1 MIARQTGNIL
11 YMHEGKRKVL
21 LVASQPIQNA
31 AALRLMAVHPDF
43 EVLSAYCSLPD
54 AKLWRDD
61 EQLNKGM
68 FDTPALDGY
77 NWTRLANWSPLPQLG
92 KFYGLI
98 SPGVVRRV
106 LVSDCVVVFG
116 HSYISFW
123 LAIAAAK
130 LAGKPLIL
138 TTDATHLEP
147 THQSKWKTVI
157 KRRLLPFLYNKLAD
171 TVFVPSSASRRFI
184 CSLGVNEQRVAL
196 TPYVV
201 DNDYIESVAAQTERH
216 RVLEEWDIPC
226 ESQIIAFCA
235 KFLPRKRPHD
245 ALRAFARA
253 GVADSYLLMIGDG
266 PLADSLREEAAQL
279 GVAGRVRFTGL
290 VKYSRLPQLYAA
302 SDLLVCTSE
311 REPYGLPVNEAMICG
326 LPVIASDR
334 VGAAQDLIRQ
344 GETGFTYPCGDVDVL
359 AGLIREALSDDE
371 RLRQMGQAAR
381 RRMQTWSPRENAE
394 ATLRAI
400 ERLMASHAAP
410 AMTIARERN

>member
-1 MIARQTGNIL
+1 
-11 YMHEGKRKVL
+11 MHEGKRKVL
-21 LVASQPIQNA
+21 LVASQPIQNTA
-31 AALRLMAVHPDF
+31 PLRLMALHPDY
-43 EVLSAYCSLPD
+43 EVLTAYCSLAD
-54 AKLWRDD
+54 AKLWRHD

-106 LVSDCVVVFG
+106 LGSDCVVVFG

-123 LAIAAAK
+123 LAIAAARF
-130 LAGKPLIL
+130 AGKPLIL

-147 THQSKWKTVI
+147 GNNSKWKTRL
-157 KRRLLPFLYNKLAD
+157 KRHLLPFLYNQVAGAVL
-171 TVFVPSSASRRFI
+171 VPSSASKRFI
-184 CSLGVNEQRVAL
+184 GSLGVNQQRIVL

-201 DNDYIESVAAQTERH
+201 DNDYIESIAAQTDRR
-216 RVLEEWDIPC
+216 RVLEDWNIPG
-226 ESQIIAFCA
+226 ESKVIVFCA
-235 KFLPRKRPHD
+235 KFLARKRPHD
-245 ALRAFARA
+245 ALRAFAGA
-253 GVADSYLLMIGDG
+253 GVANSYLLMIGDG
-266 PLADSLREEAAQL
+266 PLADSLREEAARL

-290 VKYSRLPQLYAA
+290 VKYSQLPQLYAA
-302 SDLLVCTSE
+302 SDLLIITSE

-326 LPVIASDR
+326 VPVIASDR
-334 VGAAQDLIRQ
+334 VGAAQDLIRE
-344 GETGFTYPCGDVDVL
+344 GETGFTYPCGDVDRL

-381 RRMQTWSPRENAE
+381 RRMQTWSARENAE

-400 ERLMASHAAP
+400 DEVMAVSVPP
-410 AMTIARERN
+410 AMTVARERN

>member
-1 MIARQTGNIL
+1 
-11 YMHEGKRKVL
+11 MHEGKRKVL

-31 AALRLMAVHPDF
+31 ATLRLMALHPDY
-43 EVLSAYCSLPD
+43 ELLTAYCSLAD
-54 AKLWRDD
+54 AKLWRHD
-61 EQLNKGM
+61 EQLNKEM
-68 FDTPALDGY
+68 FDRPALDGY
-77 NWTRLANWSPLPQLG
+77 NWIHLTNWSPLPQLG

-98 SPGVVRRV
+98 NPEVVRHV
-106 LVSDCVVVFG
+106 FGSDCVVVFG
-116 HSYISFW
+116 HSYITFW

-138 TTDATHLEP
+138 TTDATQLELANK
-147 THQSKWKTVI
+147 SKWKIRI
-157 KRRLLPFLYNKLAD
+157 KRHLLPFLYNHLAD
-171 TVFVPSSASRRFI
+171 TVLVPSSASKRFI
-184 CSLGVNEQRVAL
+184 GSLGVNEQRIVV

-201 DNDYIESVAAQTERH
+201 DNDYIESVAAQTERSK
-216 RVLEEWDIPC
+216 VLEEWEIPG
-226 ESQIIAFCA
+226 ESRVIAFCA
-235 KFLPRKRPHD
+235 KFLLRKRPHD
-245 ALRAFARA
+245 ALRAFARV
-253 GVADSYLLMIGDG
+253 GVSDSYLLMIGDG

-279 GVAGRVRFTGL
+279 GVAERVRFTGL

-302 SDLLVCTSE
+302 SDLLILTSE

-334 VGAAQDLIRQ
+334 VGAAQDLIRE
-344 GETGFTYPCGDVDVL
+344 GETGFTYPCGDVDRL

-400 ERLMASHAAP
+400 EQVMGSSSQP
-410 AMTIARERN
+410 AMAIMSERN

>member
-1 MIARQTGNIL
+1 
-11 YMHEGKRKVL
+11 MHEGKRKVL

-31 AALRLMAVHPDF
+31 AALRLMALHPDF
-43 EVLSAYCSLPD
+43 EVLTAYCSLPD
-54 AKLWRDD
+54 AKLRRDD

-77 NWTRLANWSPLPQLG
+77 KWIRLANWSPRPQLG
-92 KFYGLI
+92 RFYGLI

-106 LVSDCVVVFG
+106 LTSDCVVIFG

-147 THQSKWKTVI
+147 ANKSKWKTRI
-157 KRRLLPFLYNKLAD
+157 KRHFLPFLYNQVAD
-171 TVFVPSSASRRFI
+171 TVLVPSSTSRRFL
-184 CSLGVNEQRVAL
+184 CSLGVSEHRIVL

-201 DNDYIESVAAQTERH
+201 DNDYIESVAARTERSH
-216 RVLEEWDIPC
+216 VLDEWKIPGDSRV
-226 ESQIIAFCA
+226 IAFCA

-245 ALRAFARA
+245 AIRAFARA
-253 GVADSYLLMIGDG
+253 GVADSFLLMIGDG

-279 GVAGRVRFTGL
+279 GVADRVRFTGL
-290 VKYSRLPQLYAA
+290 VKYSHLPQLYAA
-302 SDLLVCTSE
+302 SDLLVFTSE
-311 REPYGLPVNEAMICG
+311 REPYGLPVNEAMVCG

-334 VGAAQDLIRQ
+334 VGAAHDLIRE
-344 GETGFTYPCGDVDVL
+344 GETGFTYPCGDVDRL

-371 RLRQMGQAAR
+371 RLREMGQAAR

-400 ERLMASHAAP
+400 DGVIASRARP
-410 AMTIARERN
+410 AMTIAGERN